1 MLILRRLRFPS
12 LPRPRIVDRFR
23 KASDGSAPVEFAIVA
38 IPFFILLFALIEIA
52 LAFFA
57 SQYLETAAAQAAR
70 QIMTGRAQAANF
82 DQSAFIRAVCV
93 NVEPMM
99 NCSGIKVD
107 VQTVANFGAANMGGP
122 DRADGTNAPI
132 YSNTYRQGTGGDIVV
147 VKVYYE
153 WPVMVPTFGLAI
165 GDLPNGK
172 RLLQATA
179 VFRNEPF
186 PTSSTPPA
194 S

>member
-1 MLILRRLRFPS
+1 MLVLRRLRFLAS
-12 LPRPRIVDRFR
+12 MRPRIVGRFR
-23 KASDGSAPVEFAIVA
+23 KSSDGSAPVEFAIVA

-57 SQYLETAAAQAAR
+57 SQYLETATAEAAR

-82 DQSAFIRAVCV
+82 NRSAFTSAVC
-93 NVEPMM
+93 NNLKALM
-99 NCSGIKVD
+99 NCSGIVVD
-107 VQTVANFGAANMGGP
+107 VKTVSSFCGADTGGP
-122 DRADGTNAPI
+122 ARNSSGAPNYSGTGYNP
-132 YSNTYRQGTGGDIVV
+132 GTGGDIVV

-153 WPVMVPTFGLAI
+153 WPVMVPTFGLAV